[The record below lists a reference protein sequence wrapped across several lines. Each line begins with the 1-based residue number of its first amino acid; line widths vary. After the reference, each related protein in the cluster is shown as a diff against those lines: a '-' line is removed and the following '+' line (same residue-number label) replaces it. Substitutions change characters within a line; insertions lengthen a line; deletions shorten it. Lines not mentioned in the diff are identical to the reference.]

1 MIDRR
6 ALEPGRLVT
15 LLMTMAVLFFLMG
28 AAHSAGSLDQG
39 RSSAETFK
47 LIVNPEVGVSRL
59 SQEELARMFLGKKT
73 LWESGTRITPAM
85 LDESTSTATGFIEGI
100 VRRTVSQYQ
109 AYWKRQLFSGG
120 GTAPKTFRNSAQVI
134 DYVAKNPGAIG
145 VVEVSAADDRVR
157 VVAVEN

>member
-1 MIDRR
+1 MKESL
-6 ALEPGRLVT
+6 APEPGRVVR
-15 LLMTMAVLFFLMG
+15 LLLAMAVFFWLPWP
-28 AAHSAGSLDQG
+28 APAAGSLDQG
-39 RSSAETFK
+39 RSGAGFK
-47 LIVNPEVGVSRL
+47 LVVNPEVGVSKL

-100 VRRTVSQYQ
+100 VRRTVAQYQ